1 MFSDTYF
8 NKLYADFGQLRCKR
22 AMQAHAAYIIQ
33 QAIDACIEQTF
44 DFDDKKLLLFSHH
57 FVSEVCSL
65 DVEQDSIVV
74 RTKSQIT
81 LGPTDILQVDLIL
94 HTNTAIELPLCDHLP
109 KNIYATFQNISTLPN
124 AMYTTHFRVGY
135 FKS

>member
-1 MFSDTYF
+1 
-8 NKLYADFGQLRCKR
+8 
-22 AMQAHAAYIIQ
+22 MQAHAAYIIQ
-33 QAIDACIEQTF
+33 QAIDACIEKTF

-94 HTNTAIELPLCDHLP
+94 HTNTAIAPTITVNEEIRVMIAPNLLPFPSH
-109 KNIYATFQNISTLPN
+109 
-124 AMYTTHFRVGY
+124 
-135 FKS
+135 